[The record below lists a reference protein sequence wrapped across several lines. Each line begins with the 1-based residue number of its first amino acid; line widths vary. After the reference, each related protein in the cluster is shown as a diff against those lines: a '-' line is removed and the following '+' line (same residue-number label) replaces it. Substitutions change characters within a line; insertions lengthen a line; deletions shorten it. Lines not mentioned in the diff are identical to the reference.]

1 MPRTV
6 NQLIGIA
13 ARVGKAGT
21 STVLDYTGTVQIYDG
36 NWRTDQNVK
45 FVLTPSA
52 AAPVMALLAAGI
64 GLRVELAGSFQQDD
78 APGTTVRAG
87 SSQPGAETPLLGAQ
101 RPVYGAA
108 SLGRRTARA

>member
-13 ARVGKAGT
+13 ARISKAGAE
-21 STVLDYTGTVQIYDG
+21 TVVDYTGTVQIYDG

-52 AAPVMALLAAGI
+52 TAPVMALLAAAI
-64 GLRVELAGSFQQDD
+64 GNRLELAGTFQQDD

-87 SSQPGAETPLLGAQ
+87 AVTNVIVG
-101 RPVYGAA
+101 
-108 SLGRRTARA
+108 

>member
-13 ARVGKAGT
+13 TKVGKAGT
-21 STVLDYTGTVQIYDG
+21 STFLDYTGTVQIYDG

-64 GLRVELAGSFQQDD
+64 GQRVELAGTFQQDD
-78 APGTTVRAG
+78 APGTTVRASAVTNVIVG
-87 SSQPGAETPLLGAQ
+87 
-101 RPVYGAA
+101 
-108 SLGRRTARA
+108 